1 MRTLVTIAVLTLL
14 GVISA
19 TSAAA
24 ESAERTIVVDGT
36 TRSYLIHV
44 PATWD
49 RVRPIPVL
57 LVFHGAGSDAESM
70 VRATG
75 FDAMAAGSNM
85 IVVYPRAPSPAL
97 RYEVDPPAGRESADV
112 RFVDALLERLRA
124 RFPIDGRRIYATGF
138 SNGAAFCYRLAA
150 ERPRMI
156 AAIAPVAGYLPRLT
170 RGAGAIPIPL
180 MHVHGGMDGR
190 VRPPGSPGAP
200 GSGFVATWAE
210 WNGATPTPI
219 ADKLPGTGT
228 LDVRRTAYRGPT
240 PRSDAQLLLVLGDG
254 HTWSGG
260 PGGPI
265 SRAILEFLVAHPRDD
280 AQPATVAEGGAVNP
294 LVGQSFGSIGGLRWL
309 TPEGAPVSLA
319 AQRLTLFRWWTN
331 GCPHCTGSV
340 PTLARLEE
348 RYRARGLRLVGVY
361 HPKGAP
367 LGDAAARDY
376 ARGLGFTGALA
387 FDDRWA
393 KYVELRDRGGLDR
406 ATSISVLVDGDGVVR
421 WVHPGPRIEA
431 GSADLAAL
439 EAFLE
444 RSLPRSGAER

>member
-1 MRTLVTIAVLTLL
+1 MRL
-14 GVISA
+14 
-19 TSAAA
+19 
-24 ESAERTIVVDGT
+24 
-36 TRSYLIHV
+36 
-44 PATWD
+44 
-49 RVRPIPVL
+49 
-57 LVFHGAGSDAESM
+57 
-70 VRATG
+70 
-75 FDAMAAGSNM
+75 
-85 IVVYPRAPSPAL
+85 
-97 RYEVDPPAGRESADV
+97 
-112 RFVDALLERLRA
+112 VDALLERLRA
-124 RFPIDGRRIYATGF
+124 RFPIDARRIYATGF

-150 ERPRMI
+150 ERPRVI

-170 RGAGAIPIPL
+170 RGAGALPIPL
-180 MHVHGGMDGR
+180 CTSTAGRTDASGRRGARAPPARVSCRRGR
-190 VRPPGSPGAP
+190 VERRD
-200 GSGFVATWAE
+200 
-210 WNGATPTPI
+210 ATPV
-219 ADKLPGTGT
+219 ADRLPGTGT

-265 SRAILEFLVAHPRDD
+265 SRAILEFLLAHPQDD
-280 AQPATVAEGGAVNP
+280 AQPATVAEGVAVNP
-294 LVGQSFGSIGGLRWL
+294 LVGQPFGAIAGLRWL

-340 PTLARLEE
+340 PALARLEE

-361 HPKGAP
+361 HPKGAA
-367 LGDAAARDY
+367 LRDAAARDY

-406 ATSISVLVDGDGVVR
+406 ATSISILVDADGVVR

-439 EAFLE
+439 EAFLD
-444 RSLPRSGAER
+444 RTLPRSGAAR

>member
-14 GVISA
+14 GA
-19 TSAAA
+19 MTGTSAAA
-24 ESAERTIVVDGT
+24 ESAERVIVVDGV

-44 PATWD
+44 PGTWD

-124 RFPIDGRRIYATGF
+124 RFPIDARRIYATGF

-150 ERPRMI
+150 ERPRVI

-170 RGAGAIPIPL
+170 RGAGALPIPL
-180 MHVHGGMDGR
+180 MHVHGGEDGR
-190 VRPPGSPGAP
+190 VRPPGSAGTP

-210 WNGATPTPI
+210 WNGAPPTPI

-240 PRSDAQLLLVLGDG
+240 PRSDAQLLLVIGDG

-280 AQPATVAEGGAVNP
+280 AQPSTVAEGGAVNP
-294 LVGQSFGSIGGLRWL
+294 LVGQPFGAIGGLRWL
-309 TPEGAPVSLA
+309 TPESAPVSLA

-406 ATSISVLVDGDGVVR
+406 ATSISILVDADGVVR

>member
-1 MRTLVTIAVLTLL
+1 VRNLATIAVLTTFI
-14 GVISA
+14 GAITGA
-19 TSAAA
+19 SAAA
-24 ESAERTIVVDGT
+24 ESTEREIVVDGV

-44 PATWD
+44 PGTWD

-57 LVFHGAGSDAESM
+57 FVFHGAGSDAESM

-75 FDAMAAGSNM
+75 FDGMAAGTNM
-85 IVVYPRAPSPAL
+85 IVVYPRAPSPVL
-97 RYEVDPPAGRESADV
+97 RYEVDPPAGRDSADV
-112 RFVDALLERLRA
+112 RLVDALLERLRA
-124 RFPIDGRRIYATGF
+124 RFPVDARRIWATGF

-150 ERPRMI
+150 ERPRVI

-170 RGAGAIPIPL
+170 RGAGAVPIPL
-180 MHVHGGMDGR
+180 LHVHGGEDGR
-190 VRPPGSPGAP
+190 VRPPGSPGTP
-200 GSGFVATWAE
+200 GQSIVQTWAE
-210 WNGATPTPI
+210 WNGATPTPS

-228 LDVRRTAYRGPT
+228 LDVRRTAWRGPT
-240 PRSDAQLLLVLGDG
+240 PRSDAQLLLVQGEG

-260 PGGPI
+260 PAGPI
-265 SRAILEFLVAHPRDD
+265 SRAILEFLVAHPQDESK
-280 AQPATVAEGGAVNP
+280 PAPLAEGGPVNP
-294 LVGQSFGSIGGLRWL
+294 LVGQPFGSMGGLRWL
-309 TPEGAPVSLA
+309 TPEGGPVSLA

-340 PTLARLEE
+340 PALARLEE

-361 HPKGAP
+361 HPKGAA

-376 ARGLGFTGALA
+376 ARGLGFTGAIA

-393 KYVELRDRGGLDR
+393 KYGELRDRGGLHR
-406 ATSISVLVDGDGVVR
+406 ATSISVLVDADGVVR

-439 EAFLE
+439 EAFLD
-444 RSLPRSGAER
+444 RSLPR

>member
-14 GVISA
+14 GAITG

-24 ESAERTIVVDGT
+24 ESAERTIVVDGA

-44 PATWD
+44 PGTWD

-124 RFPIDGRRIYATGF
+124 RFPIDARRIYATGF

-150 ERPRMI
+150 ERPRVI

-170 RGAGAIPIPL
+170 RGAGAVPIPL

-190 VRPPGSPGAP
+190 VRPPGSPGTP
-200 GSGFVATWAE
+200 GSGFVETWAE
-210 WNGATPTPI
+210 WNGATPTPV

-280 AQPATVAEGGAVNP
+280 ALPATVAEGARRESARRPAVRDDRRTALAHAGGRPVLARGAAPDAVP
-294 LVGQSFGSIGGLRWL
+294 LVDERVPPLHGQRARAG
-309 TPEGAPVSLA
+309 
-319 AQRLTLFRWWTN
+319 
-331 GCPHCTGSV
+331 
-340 PTLARLEE
+340 RLEE

-361 HPKGAP
+361 HPKGAA

-387 FDDRWA
+387 FDDRWT

-406 ATSISVLVDGDGVVR
+406 ATSISILVDAAGVVR

-431 GSADLAAL
+431 GSADIADL